1 MWLRFLSTEKIAG
14 AAKKRMFVM
23 SKEGSDFLERR
34 RLVEVDCVGTVSL
47 PGE

>member
-1 MWLRFLSTEKIAG
+1 MWLRFRSTEKIAG

-23 SKEGSDFLERR
+23 SKERSDFLERR
-34 RLVEVDCVGTVSL
+34 RPGQVDCAVTVAL